1 MYEYRVVEAPA
12 PTRRGWFSKATSY
25 AETLADA
32 INEQAIENWEFQRA
46 ECGLEGNS
54 KLLIFRKP
62 PKRFSDRLIAV
73 ENKAKQRQGKNE
85 DGSSYSGPVRPRRA
99 RVLLDDEGTMTDR
112 PENVANDTV
121 KLAAEAH
128 EPPSAAERIT
138 PFKPSSA
145 GTASR

>member
-1 MYEYRVVEAPA
+1 MRKLFAKDVMSKDVVYVNENTTVSEAANLFLEEMISGA
-12 PTRRGWFSKATSY
+12 P
-25 AETLADA
+25 
-32 INEQAIENWEFQRA
+32 
-46 ECGLEGNS
+46 
-54 KLLIFRKP
+54 
-62 PKRFSDRLIAV
+62 V
-73 ENKAKQRQGKNE
+73 
-85 DGSSYSGPVRPRRA
+85 V
-99 RVLLDDEGTMTDR
+99 DDEGTMTDR